1 MSIKFIREIKEK
13 NWDFYPEEDYR
24 NLNKP
29 IIQNYFRGDY
39 KMEKDKFSMFYSPRI
54 TESETKKKPKLLTNG
69 LPSVFN
75 YQ

>member
-1 MSIKFIREIKEK
+1 MSIKYIEETRDK
-13 NWDFYPEEDYR
+13 NWNFCPKEDYR

-39 KMEKDKFSMFYSPRI
+39 KMEKDKCQMIFTPRI
-54 TESETKKKPKLLTNG
+54 SDTEIKKKPKILTNG
-69 LPSVFN
+69 LPSAFN